1 MSLTSYSEPE
11 FSITRVLGRRAIV
24 YLGILLLALV
34 LLLVVNAG
42 EASAAGPTYVYDDIT
57 SDTNWTAD
65 DSPYIVNQSI
75 SIRPGATLT
84 IEPNVTVMF
93 DDGVGLTIG
102 GTLDALGTADEEIF
116 FTSNGSTSWGAW
128 SGLLFNE
135 TSTGSMLDHVYIQY
149 AYSPVYITESSVTL
163 SNIRISDY
171 NGGGAFSPSGIYWES
186 ATDSITAS
194 ISNVQIWNGSYTGII
209 LWSGEGDVDLTL
221 TDVTVRDIT
230 FGSGLGISANN
241 TLQVSV
247 SNFTTIN
254 MGWRGVVLLCEEG
267 AIDADFTSVAMDG
280 LASDGFMMLSMGA
293 TAAFDDVSVND
304 SGGSGVWA
312 NLDSN
317 DTGIDLAFTDVTL
330 TNISNY
336 GVYMNSPSNDISLEM
351 VNVVMENIGS
361 SAIGALCHE
370 GAFSGIMDEVS
381 IVTADY
387 GLYVE
392 ANGTID
398 LAVSGS
404 YLNGLIEDAFYL
416 YTQNGDVELEVT
428 MTDILNASDGIY
440 ISAHS
445 GYLWADLDEV
455 HMEAIGWNGFDASV
469 RDDIDLYAYD
479 TTIVDAA
486 YMAMRLFTTNGSV
499 MLDLTNF
506 TASMVSEFGVY
517 AWAPNGD
524 VLMTIDPSYI
534 QAGLCG
540 VFVEAEGNASV
551 TMQDTVIKDCRWGI
565 LIYGDVED
573 VVVEMTNCIIDNCE
587 SFGVR
592 ADANLG
598 DVQFIMTDS
607 ILNGTFDG
615 NGISLVSIFGEV
627 VAHFE
632 GTSFT
637 QNWWSVYAETYEADL
652 WLFFNNCIFDGDLES
667 SVTAFAAGD
676 ANVEVTGTDMY
687 GGSGTDAWY
696 FAEEIEYEFEV
707 LDPDYDTS
715 GSWYMLALPWEVPF
729 NGVMYD
735 TVYVYRW
742 GYITLGSYVAGPT
755 NFGGS
760 VPIIAPCQESFN
772 TDIYP
777 RYGHTFYDDRLVFQW
792 DVYVSGENS
801 YLRNVFEVVLYE
813 NGDILFNFAEMESIS
828 HDLYDWGINM
838 DSSSR
843 LEMNELWKADPFDND
858 WTSYYFKYAP
868 LSSGWGMYVEA
879 EGNCTAT
886 IAESS
891 IGGYDYAGA
900 MFISEGWMWSSTTDS
915 SFYDIYGCVAVD
927 LDFMTSIFT
936 GGLMAMS
943 ANSTI
948 NTSVQ
953 GCEFTNIV
961 GTGAVFAS
969 QPMAG
974 GFDSVSIT
982 YNTFVRVSTVS
993 AGTWTYIEDDD
1004 GLNPEVDYRA
1014 VHEISDNVG
1023 VASGSL
1029 VAYTDIYSFDS
1040 AWNVTVNDL
1049 VSGNSF
1055 TGDVMRHFW
1064 PGGIGAPQTALWV
1077 FVLAQTEL
1085 DGAQARPTAIVTDNV
1100 LSPVCGPMLTSD
1112 GMWVEH
1118 YTQIHDGTMEMNS
1131 TILITGN
1138 TLTGDI
1144 GGFSY
1149 GIFAT
1154 ASSYLYMGEVDA
1166 VADLQVAGNVVE
1178 NPTIGFSGIFVQTGM
1193 LPGMAYGI
1201 GNGTFDSNVVIERNI
1216 VSGYWTGISIGQYC
1230 YSYQHWG
1237 DLLADFDTMVVD
1249 NIVDAFSEGISI
1261 FTQSTCSF
1269 TDYFPSYEQE
1279 IYSSTSI
1286 NMDLNIRDNTIVA
1299 GDTGVHV
1306 FEMIEARE
1314 DGSGTFANAL
1324 SKVSEGVVISGNVI
1338 ESGLYG
1344 IRVYSEEFSD
1354 SGESMVE
1361 SSRIVDVSR
1370 NSVICNGEA
1379 ESSLYGIKLTQVV
1392 TSLTNQLE
1400 FDDAPSID
1408 NVWAVAVYENT
1419 VDGFCYGLNV
1429 SHRSEAIN
1437 GRSSIDSL
1445 VEMDLVDNEVVGCES
1460 WGVIAYIFSNT
1471 TQYSYGLL
1479 ESDPSIN
1486 LTTSILIQGNLVSLE
1501 NEVMGM
1507 DIDNGIYGGISC
1519 LTDHVEERGNLD
1531 VLDNEVTGSA
1541 TGFGIFVYSKP
1552 SSDLYFTI
1560 ARNSISNFST
1570 GIEADNSEVMIVGN
1584 TITNIAYSG
1593 VDMFQ
1598 STGSIL
1604 DNQIDSRYRGVDV
1617 TYSMDLL
1624 LSGNT
1629 ILNTLNAGTGF
1640 GIYMDFCENVTI
1652 SDCSISLFGYGVYLV
1667 YVDASTIQG
1676 NVLEVLGNN
1685 GVYAFDGD
1693 GLTLANNTITSTLR
1707 DGVHLEYCDLAEIVG
1722 NEIYDVGN
1730 DGVYLTE
1737 CDDLVFA
1744 DNIVH
1749 DALDDGLEMLSC
1761 YDAVLYNNVFYDCV
1775 DYGVFTSSGSMKW
1788 IVDDV
1793 AEVRNCPVYFM
1804 GDVVV
1809 MDHGI
1814 LTLDSVN
1821 GFVLS
1826 DDSHDGVPALII
1838 EEGGQLDAVSSELG
1852 SDEAVGALPPSS
1864 TPWLFEVFGEMNMD
1878 TCVVSGAYQLYC
1890 APTSAVVVH
1899 SSVIKDGRMNGVYVD
1914 NCSPV
1919 IASTNIT
1926 ENDGD
1931 GVYITGEGAE
1941 PDIKNCMISLNGRGI
1956 YAHGGSL
1963 GKVIDN
1969 LIFYN
1974 QMAGIYVE
1982 SVIGGIHDNILLFN
1996 QREVFILDS
2005 TITLRDNQIGYSI
2018 LIEIMSE
2025 YWPLFLEMEH
2035 PGMLQFLFEPE
2046 DILSMMSNHIGV
2058 YAENS
2063 VVDARDN
2070 HYGMLS
2076 YAVYIVDSEMLFM
2089 DSVAM
2094 STLVIPYI
2102 SEDEVAYEISLP
2114 IIVADGIFASGSMLV
2129 VEGSYIEVMDDAVFL
2144 ESSEAEIDDSEL
2156 ISGDLDIYAVGG
2168 STANVYSTS
2177 LESVKVED
2185 SSVVSVFAVLTVY
2198 TVDMNG
2204 NPMQGIPVTVSSND
2218 GSVVAEGN
2226 STAEGEFIATVLAA
2240 QYTSAGENTTIN
2252 PYMVSAA
2259 FQNGWTNQTV
2269 EVDGPTEIILMEPDS
2284 GPQYSERNVLA
2295 MAVIAGILVFIGLL
2309 TIAAR
2314 P

>member
-11 FSITRVLGRRAIV
+11 FSITRVLGKRAIV
-24 YLGILLLALV
+24 YLGILFLALV

-42 EASAAGPTYVYDDIT
+42 EASAAGPTYVYDDIA

-75 SIRPGATLT
+75 SIRPGVTLT

-102 GTLDALGTADEEIF
+102 GTLDAQGTADEEVF
-116 FTSNGSTSWGAW
+116 LTSNGSTSWGAW

-135 TSTGSMLDHVYIQY
+135 TSTGSVLDHVYIQY
-149 AYSPVYITESSVTL
+149 AYSPVYITESSVIL
-163 SNIRISDY
+163 SNLRISDY

-209 LWSGEGDVDLTL
+209 FWSEEGDVDLTL
-221 TDVTVRDIT
+221 TDVTVRNIT

-247 SNFTTIN
+247 NNFTTIN

-267 AIDADFTSVAMDG
+267 GIDADFTRVAMDG
-280 LASDGFMMLSMGA
+280 LVSDGFMMLSKGA
-293 TAAFDDVSVND
+293 TAAFDDVRIND
-304 SGGSGVWA
+304 SGGSGVWV
-312 NLDSN
+312 NLEIN
-317 DTGIDLAFTDVTL
+317 DTGIDLAFADVAL
-330 TNISNY
+330 TNILNY
-336 GVYMNSPSNDISLEM
+336 GVHMNSPSNDISLEM
-351 VNVVMENIGS
+351 IDVLMENIGS
-361 SAIGALCHE
+361 SAIDALCHE
-370 GAFSGIMDEVS
+370 GAFAGIMDEVS
-381 IVTADY
+381 IVTANY

-398 LAVSGS
+398 LSVSDN
-404 YLNGLIEDAFYL
+404 YLNGLTEDAFYL
-416 YTQNGDVELEVT
+416 YTQNSDVELEAT
-428 MTDILNASDGIY
+428 TTDILNAYNGFY

-455 HMEAIGWNGFDASV
+455 YMVTIGWSGFDASV
-469 RDDIDLYAYD
+469 RNDIDLWAVD
-479 TTIVDAA
+479 TTIAEAA
-486 YMAMRLFTTNGSV
+486 NMAMKLFTTNGSV

-506 TASMVSEFGVY
+506 TTSMVSEFGVY

-524 VLMTIDPSYI
+524 VLMTIDPSCI
-534 QAGLCG
+534 QADLCG
-540 VFVEAEGNASV
+540 IFVEAEGNASV
-551 TMQDTVIKDCRWGI
+551 TMQDTTIRDCDWGI

-573 VVVEMTNCIIDNCE
+573 VVVEMTNCTIDNCE

-598 DVQFIMTDS
+598 DIQFIMTDS
-607 ILNGTFDG
+607 ILNGTVDG
-615 NGISLVSIFGEV
+615 NGISLVSAFGDV

-652 WLFFNNCIFDGDLES
+652 WLYFNHCTFDGDLES

-676 ANVEVTGTDMY
+676 ANVEVTSTDIY
-687 GGSGTDAWY
+687 GGSGMDAWY

-707 LDPDYDTS
+707 LDPDYYTS

-742 GYITLGSYVAGPT
+742 GYITLGSYLAGPT

-760 VPIIAPCQESFN
+760 VPIIAPCQGSFN
-772 TDIYP
+772 TDNYP
-777 RYGHTFYDDRLVFQW
+777 MYGHTFYDDRLVFQW

-801 YLRNVFEVVLYE
+801 YLRNVFEVILFD
-813 NGDILFNFAEMESIS
+813 NGDIQFNYAEMESIS
-828 HDLYDWGINM
+828 HGLYDWGINL

-843 LEMNELWKADPFDND
+843 LEMNEFWKVDPFDND
-858 WTSYYFKYAP
+858 WTSYYFKYVP
-868 LSSGWGMYVEA
+868 LSSGWGIYVET

-891 IGGYDYAGA
+891 IGGFDYAGA

-915 SFYDIYGCVAVD
+915 SFYDIYGCAGVD

-948 NTSVQ
+948 NALVQ

-993 AGTWTYIEDDD
+993 AGTWTYVEDDD
-1004 GLNPEVDYRA
+1004 GLNPEVYYRA

-1029 VAYTDIYSFDS
+1029 VAYTDIHSFDS
-1040 AWNVTVNDL
+1040 AWNLTVNDI
-1049 VSGNSF
+1049 VSDNSF
-1055 TGDVMRHFW
+1055 TGEVMRHFW

-1077 FVLAQTEL
+1077 FAMSQTEL
-1085 DGAQARPTAIVTDNV
+1085 DGAQVRLTAIVTDNV
-1100 LSPVCGPMLTSD
+1100 LSPICGPRYTSD

-1118 YTQIHDGTMEMNS
+1118 YTQVNDGTMEMNS
-1131 TILITGN
+1131 TIVITDN
-1138 TLTGDI
+1138 TLVGDI
-1144 GGFSY
+1144 GGFFY
-1149 GIFAT
+1149 GIFA
-1154 ASSYLYMGEVDA
+1154 AACSYLNMGEVEA
-1166 VADLQVAGNVVE
+1166 VADLQVAGNLVE
-1178 NPTIGFSGIFVQTGM
+1178 NPSLGFSGIYLQTGM
-1193 LPGMAYGI
+1193 LPGMAYGV
-1201 GNGTFDSNVVIERNI
+1201 GNGMFDSNVVVDRNTI
-1216 VSGYWTGISIGQYC
+1216 SGYWTGISIGQYC
-1230 YSYQHWG
+1230 FSYQHWG
-1237 DLLADFDTMVVD
+1237 DLLADFDTWVVD
-1249 NIVDAFSEGISI
+1249 NIVDASSEGISV

-1286 NMDLNIRDNTIVA
+1286 NTDLEILDNTVVA
-1299 GDTGVHV
+1299 GDYGVHV
-1306 FEMIEARE
+1306 LEIIEARE
-1314 DGSGTFANAL
+1314 DGSGTFTNAL
-1324 SKVSEGVVISGNVI
+1324 CTVSEEVVISGNNI
-1338 ESGLYG
+1338 ESSFYG
-1344 IRVYSEEFSD
+1344 IRVYSEEVSD
-1354 SGESMVE
+1354 SGESRVE

-1370 NSVICNGEA
+1370 NTVICNGEV

-1408 NVWAVAVYENT
+1408 NIWAVAVYENT
-1419 VDGFCYGLNV
+1419 VEGFCYGLNA
-1429 SHRSEAIN
+1429 SHRSEAIY
-1437 GRSSIDSL
+1437 GLSSIDSL
-1445 VEMDLVDNEVVGCES
+1445 VEMDLVNNEVVDCES
-1460 WGVIAYIFSNT
+1460 WGVVAYIFSNT

-1486 LTTSILIQGNLVSLE
+1486 LITSILIQGNLVSLE
-1501 NEVMGM
+1501 NGVMGM

-1519 LTDHVEERGNLD
+1519 LTDHINEQGNLD

-1541 TGFGIFVYSKP
+1541 TGVGIFVYSKP
-1552 SSDLYFTI
+1552 SSELFFTI
-1560 ARNSISNFST
+1560 ARNTIDNFST
-1570 GIEADNSEVMIVGN
+1570 GIEVDNSEVMIEDN

-1593 VDMFQ
+1593 INLFQ

-1604 DNQIDSRYRGVDV
+1604 DNDIDSQYRGVDV
-1617 TYSMDLL
+1617 TYSSDIVI
-1624 LSGNT
+1624 SGNT
-1629 ILNTLNAGTGF
+1629 VLNTLNAGTGF
-1640 GIYMDFCENVTI
+1640 GIYMDFGENVTI
-1652 SDCSISLFGYGVYLV
+1652 SDCTISLFGYGVYLV

-1676 NVLEVLGNN
+1676 NRLEVLGYH
-1685 GVYAFDGD
+1685 GAYAFDCD
-1693 GLTLANNTITSTLR
+1693 GLIIANNSIASTLV
-1707 DGVHLEYCDLAEIVG
+1707 DGIYLEYCDLVEIVG
-1722 NEIYDVGN
+1722 NEIYEVGN
-1730 DGVYLTE
+1730 DGLYLTE

-1749 DALDDGLEMLSC
+1749 DALDDGLEMRSC
-1761 YDAVLYNNVFYDCV
+1761 YDAVLYNNIIYDCV
-1775 DYGVFTSSGSMKW
+1775 DYGVYTSSGSMKW
-1788 IVDDV
+1788 IVDEV
-1793 AEVRNCPVYFM
+1793 AEVRNCPVYFG

-1809 MDHGI
+1809 VNHGM

-1821 GFVLS
+1821 GFVLFG
-1826 DDSHDGVPALII
+1826 DAHDGVPALTV
-1838 EEGGQLDAVSSELG
+1838 EEGGQLEAVNSELG
-1852 SDEAVGALPPSS
+1852 LDESVGALPFKI
-1864 TPWLFEVFGEMNMD
+1864 TPWLFKVFGEIDMED
-1878 TCVVSGAYQLYC
+1878 CVVFGAYQLYC
-1890 APTSAVVVH
+1890 APTSTVVIH
-1899 SSVIKDGRMNGVYVD
+1899 SSVIKYGWLNGVYVD

-1919 IASTNIT
+1919 IAGTNIT
-1926 ENDGD
+1926 DNDGD
-1931 GVYITGEGAE
+1931 GVYITGEEAE
-1941 PDIKNCMISLNGRGI
+1941 PDIKNCLISENERGI
-1956 YAHGGSL
+1956 YAYGGSL

-1982 SVIGGIHDNILLFN
+1982 SVIGQIHDNILLFN
-1996 QREVFILDS
+1996 QREIFILES
-2005 TITLRDNQIGYSI
+2005 TVTLRDNQIGYSI

-2025 YWPLFLEMEH
+2025 YWPLFVEMEY
-2035 PGMLQFLFEPE
+2035 PGMLQFSFEPE
-2046 DILSMMSNHIGV
+2046 DILSMMTNHIGV
-2058 YAENS
+2058 YAEDS
-2063 VVDARDN
+2063 TVDARDN
-2070 HYGMLS
+2070 YYGMLS
-2076 YAVYIVDSEMLFM
+2076 YAVYIVDSELLFM
-2089 DSVAM
+2089 DSVEM
-2094 STLVIPYI
+2094 SSLVIPYM
-2102 SEDEVAYEISLP
+2102 SDYEVSLP
-2114 IIVADGIFASGSMLV
+2114 IIVSDGIFASGSTLV
-2129 VEGSYIEVMDDAVFL
+2129 IEGSYIEVMDDAVFL
-2144 ESSEAEIDDSEL
+2144 ESSEAEIGDSEL

-2168 STANVYSTS
+2168 TTANVYSTS
-2177 LESVKVED
+2177 LDSVKVED

-2198 TVDMNG
+2198 TVDMEG
-2204 NPMQGIPVTVSSND
+2204 NPMEGIPVTVSSSD

-2259 FQNGWTNQTV
+2259 FQNGWTNETV
-2269 EVDGPTEIILMEPDS
+2269 DVDGPTEVTLMEPDS
-2284 GPQYSERNVLA
+2284 RPQYSESNVLA